1 MIHDLGR
8 FRSPLL
14 KTIVSAVKKFQKN
27 HQQFDHDALLL
38 QPAEQFVT
46 GGKLFRGSLCLAV
59 VAALTEKAPST
70 AVFQAAAALE
80 LAGSAILAQ
89 DDLMD
94 HAELRRGKPAL
105 EHQYGVLWP
114 GAVVH
119 QMSRATPAG
128 DFGLSATICV
138 SDVLFF
144 MATKILTQLELSA
157 AVKVALLAVMSD
169 QIAELALNQAEEL
182 RVSGLPLTDPTIT
195 EALLRKIMIGK
206 TARYTALWPLQ
217 YAGILVGADA
227 NTQKSFA
234 EYGEAMGLVFQLSDD
249 RLGLFGD
256 AVKTGKDTDSDA
268 KAGKKTLYALLAR
281 EQLRGKQRAEFL
293 ALYGKAN
300 LTRVEHQRILQL
312 LTEGGVTTAVTEI
325 VQREVARAKAAAAG
339 LTRWPQLVALLT
351 AVVEFLEHRDH

>member
-1 MIHDLGR
+1 MALSFLSYSTELADVV
-8 FRSPLL
+8 
-14 KTIVSAVKKFQKN
+14 TVAVKKFQQN
-27 HQQFDHDALLL
+27 HQQFAHDQQLL
-38 QPAEQFVT
+38 QPVETFVT

-59 VAALTEKAPST
+59 VAAMTKKPPSP

-105 EHQYGVLWP
+105 EHQYSSLWP
-114 GAVVH
+114 GAVAY
-119 QMSRATPAG
+119 QKGRATPAG

-138 SDVLFF
+138 GDVLFF
-144 MATKILTQLELSA
+144 MASKILTQLDLSA
-157 AVKVALLAVMSD
+157 EKKVALLAVMSD

-182 RVSGLPLTDPTIT
+182 RVSGLALTDATIT
-195 EALLRKIMIGK
+195 AALLRKIMIGK

-217 YAGILVGADA
+217 FAGILVDADA
-227 NTQKSFA
+227 EARERFA

-256 AVKTGKDTDSDA
+256 AAKTGKDTDSDA
-268 KAGKKTLYALLAR
+268 KTGKKTLYALLAR
-281 EQLRGKQRAEFL
+281 ELLRGKQRAEFL

-300 LTRVEHQRILQL
+300 LSSMEHQQILRL
-312 LTEGGVTTAVTEI
+312 LTDGGVVAAVTEKI
-325 VQREVARAKAAAAG
+325 QREVVRAKAAAAG
-339 LTRWPQLVALLT
+339 LTRWPQLIALLT
-351 AVVEFLEHRDH
+351 EVVEFLAQRDH